1 MSGCHP
7 NRYNHYGYLDLT
19 LLNDY
24 TEYANSLCEFLL
36 NTITL
41 DYVLRTS
48 IRNFQAMTHE
58 KDQNQTRCVSLYKI
72 NLDTDFL
79 AYREKLKRLW
89 YERREHSIMTNFN

>member
-7 NRYNHYGYLDLT
+7 DRYNQYGFLDLSI
-19 LLNDY
+19 LSDY
-24 TEYANSLCEFLL
+24 AEYANSLCEFLL

-48 IRNFQAMTHE
+48 IRNYQAMTHQ
-58 KDQNQTRCVSLYKI
+58 KDQIENRCVSLYKI

-79 AYREKLKRLW
+79 LYREKLKRLW
-89 YERREHSIMTNFN
+89 